1 MISTELHKTMAYQD
15 SGDSD
20 TPLLIMANKQVGP
33 HTVDIYTHVYIHVYM
48 STYLPIGPADGSGRA
63 RGGD

>member
-20 TPLLIMANKQVGP
+20 TPLLIMANKQVGS
-33 HTVDIYTHVYIHVYM
+33 HTVHIYTHIYV
-48 STYLPIGPADGSGRA
+48 STYLCVGRTCRWLWTSA
-63 RGGD
+63 RW

>member
-1 MISTELHKTMAYQD
+1 MAYQD

-33 HTVDIYTHVYIHVYM
+33 HTVDIYISTYM
-48 STYLPIGPADGSGRA
+48 STYLHIYL
-63 RGGD
+63 

>member
-20 TPLLIMANKQVGP
+20 TPLLIMANKQVGS
-33 HTVDIYTHVYIHVYM
+33 HTVHIYTHV
-48 STYLPIGPADGSGRA
+48 
-63 RGGD
+63 

>member
-20 TPLLIMANKQVGP
+20 TPLLIMANKQV
-33 HTVDIYTHVYIHVYM
+33 HTPDIYI
-48 STYLPIGPADGSGRA
+48 STYLRIYISTV
-63 RGGD
+63 

>member
-20 TPLLIMANKQVGP
+20 TPLLIMANKQVGQ
-33 HTVDIYTHVYIHVYM
+33 HTVDIYISTYM
-48 STYLPIGPADGSGRA
+48 STYQHIYVCAGPTDGSGRV